1 MSSEEAKMVR
11 VNEMG
16 LFAGRA
22 NPRLAQDIAEYLGIG
37 LGDIEVRSFSDK
49 EVYVEINENVRGK
62 DIFLIQSTCPPANES
77 LMELLIMI
85 DAFQRA
91 SARRITAVIPYYG
104 YARQD
109 RKDQPRVPITAKL
122 VANLITVAGA
132 DRVLTIDLHAGQ
144 IQGFFDIKVDHLF
157 AAPIFVDYFKE
168 KHFDDLVVL
177 SPDVGGVRRARAY
190 ARRLNAPLAI
200 VDKRRPMAN
209 EAQVLHIVGEV
220 KGKHVLIVDDM
231 IDTGGTMIA
240 AMEVLKEKGAREI
253 YASCT
258 HPVLS
263 GGTRDRIERSSLK
276 ELVVTDTIPL
286 VENQKVSKI
295 RVLSVASLLGEAI
308 RRIHENRSVSSL
320 FI

>member
-1 MSSEEAKMVR
+1 MVR

-220 KGKHVLIVDDM
+220 KEKHVLIVDDM

>member
-1 MSSEEAKMVR
+1 MVLGD
-11 VNEMG
+11 EMG
-16 LFAGRA
+16 LFSGRA
-22 NPRLAQDIAEYLGIG
+22 SSRLGEDMAEYLGIP
-37 LGDIEVRSFSDK
+37 LGNIEVKSFSDK
-49 EVYVEINENVRGK
+49 EVYVKINENVRGK
-62 DIFLIQSTCPPANES
+62 DIFLIQSTCPPVNEN

-91 SARRITAVIPYYG
+91 SAQRITAVIPYYG

-132 DRVLTIDLHAGQ
+132 DRVLTIDLHAAQ

-157 AAPIFVDYFKE
+157 AAPIFIDYFKE

-190 ARRLNAPLAI
+190 ARRLNASLAI
-200 VDKRRPMAN
+200 VDKRRSLAN

-220 KGKHVLIVDDM
+220 KGKHILIVDDM
-231 IDTGGTMIA
+231 VDTGGTMIA
-240 AMEVLKEKGAREI
+240 AMEVLKEKGAGEI
-253 YASCT
+253 YSSCT

-263 GGTRDRIERSSLK
+263 GGACEKIERSSLK
-276 ELVVTDTIPL
+276 ELVVTDSIPL
-286 VENQKVSKI
+286 ENNKKVSKMSKI
-295 RVLSVASLLGEAI
+295 RVLSVTSLLGEAI

>member
-1 MSSEEAKMVR
+1 MVR

-22 NPRLAQDIAEYLGIG
+22 NPRLARDIAEYLGIA

-168 KHFDDLVVL
+168 KDFDDLVVL

-286 VENQKVSKI
+286 VENRKVSKI
-295 RVLSVASLLGEAI
+295 GVLSVASLLGEAI

>member
-1 MSSEEAKMVR
+1 MVR

-168 KHFDDLVVL
+168 KDFDDLVVL

>member
-1 MSSEEAKMVR
+1 MVR

-22 NPRLAQDIAEYLGIG
+22 NPRLARDIAEYLGIA

-286 VENQKVSKI
+286 VENRKVSKI
-295 RVLSVASLLGEAI
+295 GVLSVASLLGEAI

>member
-1 MSSEEAKMVR
+1 MVR

-22 NPRLAQDIAEYLGIG
+22 NPRLARDIAEYLGIG

-132 DRVLTIDLHAGQ
+132 DRALTIDLHAGQ

-263 GGTRDRIERSSLK
+263 GGTRDGIERSSLK

>member
-1 MSSEEAKMVR
+1 MSSEEAKTLR

-22 NPRLAQDIAEYLGIG
+22 NPGLAQDIAEYLGIG

-240 AMEVLKEKGAREI
+240 AMEVLKERGAREI

-276 ELVVTDTIPL
+276 ELVVTDTIRL

>member
-1 MSSEEAKMVR
+1 MVR

-22 NPRLAQDIAEYLGIG
+22 NPRLARDIAEYLGIA

-263 GGTRDRIERSSLK
+263 GGTRDGIERSSLK

-286 VENQKVSKI
+286 VENRKVSKI

>member
-1 MSSEEAKMVR
+1 MVR

-37 LGDIEVRSFSDK
+37 LGEMEVKSFSDK

-190 ARRLNAPLAI
+190 ARRLSASLAI

-209 EAQVLHIVGEV
+209 EAEVLHIVGEV

-240 AMEVLKEKGAREI
+240 AMEVLKERGAREI

-263 GGTRDRIERSSLK
+263 GGTCDRIEGSSLK
-276 ELVVTDTIPL
+276 ELMVADTIPL

>member
-1 MSSEEAKMVR
+1 MVLGD
-11 VNEMG
+11 EME
-16 LFAGRA
+16 LFSGRA
-22 NPRLAQDIAEYLGIG
+22 SSRLGQDMAEYLGIH
-37 LGDIEVRSFSDK
+37 LGNIEIKSFSDM
-49 EVYVEINENVRGK
+49 EVYVKINENVRGK
-62 DIFLIQSTCPPANES
+62 DIFLIQSTCPPVNEN

-91 SARRITAVIPYYG
+91 SAQRITAVIPYYG

-132 DRVLTIDLHAGQ
+132 DRVLTIDLHAAQ

-157 AAPIFVDYFKE
+157 AAPIFIDYFKE
-168 KHFDDLVVL
+168 KHFDDVVVL

-190 ARRLNAPLAI
+190 ARRLNASLAI

-209 EAQVLHIVGEV
+209 EAHVLHIVGEV
-220 KGKHVLIVDDM
+220 KGKHILIVDDM
-231 IDTGGTMIA
+231 VDTGGTMLA
-240 AMEVLKEKGAREI
+240 AMGVLEERGAGEI

-263 GGTRDRIERSSLK
+263 GGACEKIEKSSLK
-276 ELVVTDTIPL
+276 ELVVTDSIPL
-286 VENQKVSKI
+286 EENKKVSKI

>member
-1 MSSEEAKMVR
+1 MVR

-22 NPRLAQDIAEYLGIG
+22 NPRLAQDIAEYLGID

-132 DRVLTIDLHAGQ
+132 DRALTIDLHAGQ

>member
-1 MSSEEAKMVR
+1 MVR

-22 NPRLAQDIAEYLGIG
+22 NPRLARDIAEYLGIG

-263 GGTRDRIERSSLK
+263 GGTRDRIGRSSLK

-286 VENQKVSKI
+286 VDNQKVSKI

>member
-1 MSSEEAKMVR
+1 MVR

-22 NPRLAQDIAEYLGIG
+22 NPRLARDIAEYLGIG

-263 GGTRDRIERSSLK
+263 GGTRDGIERSSLK

>member
-1 MSSEEAKMVR
+1 MVR

-22 NPRLAQDIAEYLGIG
+22 NPRLARDIAEYLGIG

-77 LMELLIMI
+77 LMELLIII

-263 GGTRDRIERSSLK
+263 GGTRDGIERSSLK